1 MDENKQKIIAMAMQ
15 MCVETSSD
23 SESNDDE
30 VYRIAKRP
38 KLKTFIGDVNE
49 IPTDDLISIKK
60 MCIEIMDDQRNFL
73 RLDDSTFE
81 KLISFVKP
89 LMQKEEINGKQELSA
104 KERLILTLSY
114 LATGRS
120 YNEMIFSSSRTIQT
134 LFQIIYETCDI
145 IFKCLRSDY
154 LRVSKVFQ
162 FNYFHHR
169 ND

>member
-1 MDENKQKIIAMAMQ
+1 MDENKQKIVAMAMQ

-38 KLKTFIGDVNE
+38 KLKSTIANVNE
-49 IPTDDLISIKK
+49 IPTDDLILIEK

-81 KLISFVKP
+81 KLLSIMEP
-89 LMQKEEINGKQELSA
+89 LMQKKDLNGKKALSA

-120 YNEMIFSSSRTIQT
+120 YNEMIFSSTKTNQILSK
-134 LFQIIYETCDI
+134 IIYETCDD
-145 IFKCLRSDY
+145 IFKCLRNDY
-154 LRVSKVFQ
+154 LRVS
-162 FNYFHHR
+162 
-169 ND
+169 